1 MAHLRDPYWLWAGL
15 IIIPLV
21 WLYIHRQRRRLASV
35 LFSAVGIAKDVIRKR
50 RSIKP
55 YLRHISVTLTVIAVM
70 LVVVGLS
77 RPQAIH
83 KGQDVYSE
91 GIDIILVLDISASML
106 AMDFRPD
113 RVGSAKVVAAD
124 FIRERPDDRIGIV
137 LFAKHAFTQCPLT
150 LDHTTLIG
158 LVDSVKVGMS
168 DPDNTAIGQALGSA
182 LNRLKDSDAKSKVV
196 ILLTDGENNFG
207 LPPMTAAEAAAAL
220 GIRVYTIGV
229 GKRGTAPYPASDM
242 FGRRVTQQIPVSI
255 DEDLLRS
262 IAEMTSGQY
271 FRATNN
277 DKLSR
282 IFGEIDQMEKSLIQV
297 TAYKRYSEM
306 FYPWVLGS
314 LIAIMLALIV
324 AVVARGV
331 V

>member
-1 MAHLRDPYWLWAGL
+1 MSHLRDPQWLWAGL
-15 IIIPLV
+15 IVIPLV
-21 WLYIHRQRRRLASV
+21 WLYILRRRRRLVSV
-35 LFSAVGIAKDVIRKR
+35 MFSATGIADAVIRVR
-50 RSIKP
+50 NSLKP
-55 YLRHISVTLTVIAVM
+55 YLRHISISLTVVAVM
-70 LVVVGLS
+70 MLIIGMA
-77 RPQAIH
+77 RPQAVS

-113 RVGSAKVVAAD
+113 RVGAAKVVAAD
-124 FIRERPDDRIGIV
+124 FIRERPNDRIGVV

-150 LDHTTLIG
+150 LDHSTLLG

-182 LNRLKDSDAKSKVV
+182 LNRLKDSEAKSKVV

-207 LPPMTAAEAAAAL
+207 LPPMTAAEAATAL

-229 GKRGTAPYPASDM
+229 GKRGTAPYPANDL
-242 FGRRVTQQIPVSI
+242 FGRQVTQQIPVSI

-262 IAEMTSGQY
+262 IADMTGGQY

-277 DKLSR
+277 DKLKQ

-297 TAYKRYSEM
+297 TAYKRYAEL
-306 FYPWVLGS
+306 FYPWVMGS
-314 LIAIMLALIV
+314 LIAIALALVV